1 MSYCSHTKAL
11 AVTVEV
17 KAVAKVTVEVLIS
30 AEDDVVIVAAIALV
44 KGVDAIVIVIAPEEV
59 EVGKEADITAAE
71 VEALVQDADDKEEHR
86 LQK

>member
-30 AEDDVVIVAAIALV
+30 AEDVVIVAAIALV